1 MKKVFKKIFQQ
12 CNLGLI
18 RFDKLERLKQLPN
31 DISSI
36 LQLSNNQL
44 AKILEIKGKTKA
56 QLKQDLFVL
65 LETNFK
71 KNGFFVEFGATNG
84 LDLSNT
90 WLLEK
95 EYGWNGILAEPA
107 KAYHESIRKNRSCH
121 IDEGCVWSE
130 SNSFI
135 DFMECQ
141 SGELSTISKFKNLDF
156 HKREES
162 EIYKVKTISLNDLLK
177 KYNAPKKIEYLS
189 IDTEGSE
196 LEILNNFNFK
206 EYEFG
211 IITCEHNFNN
221 NRQKIKNLLFKNGY
235 KQKYA
240 GFSDFDDWYVKIS

>member
-1 MKKVFKKIFQQ
+1 M
-12 CNLGLI
+12 
-18 RFDKLERLKQLPN
+18 
-31 DISSI
+31 
-36 LQLSNNQL
+36 

-84 LDLSNT
+84 LDFSNT

-107 KAYHESIRKNRSCH
+107 KVYHESIRKNRSCH

-156 HKREES
+156 HKREVS
-162 EIYKVKTISLNDLLK
+162 KIYKVKTISLNDLLK

-240 GFSDFDDWYVKIS
+240 GFSDFDDWYVKIN